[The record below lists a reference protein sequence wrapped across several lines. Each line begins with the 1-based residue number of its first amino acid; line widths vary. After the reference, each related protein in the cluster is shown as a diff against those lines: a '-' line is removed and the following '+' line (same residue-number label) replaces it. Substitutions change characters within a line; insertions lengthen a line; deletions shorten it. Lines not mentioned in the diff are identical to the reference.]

1 MELNPG
7 KILIWFVIFLL
18 SLTVHECAHAFAAE
32 KSGDPTGRYLGRI
45 TLNPIPHIDILGTVI
60 FPLIAFTSGAMMFG
74 WAKPVPFN
82 PMNLRDRRWG
92 EICIALA
99 GPFSNILLVIL
110 FMIIGKLVLPDTR
123 ILEYALYYDDANPVA
138 MVLATG
144 IQLNVVLAVFN
155 LIPIPPLDGHHV
167 LRNLLPDSLAE
178 SYAQI
183 PDMVGFAVLLM
194 LMYFG
199 ITWMFIRPVLT
210 LVYVVLAL

>member
-1 MELNPG
+1 MLNPG
-7 KILIWFVIFLL
+7 EIMIWFAIFLL

-60 FPLIAFTSGAMMFG
+60 FPLLAFTSGAMMFG

-92 EICIALA
+92 EIFIALA
-99 GPFSNILLVIL
+99 GPGSNILLVMI
-110 FMIIGKLVLPDTR
+110 FMLISKLVVPDPWMMINAIWYKT
-123 ILEYALYYDDANPVA
+123 DDPVL
-138 MVLATG
+138 MVLSIG
-144 IQLNVVLAVFN
+144 INLNIILAVFN

-178 SYAQI
+178 AYAQI
-183 PDMVGFAVLLM
+183 PDMVGFAVLM
-194 LMYFG
+194 LL
-199 ITWMFIRPVLT
+199 IFIGFTSMLTQPVKILVST
-210 LVYVVLAL
+210 LLAL

>member
-1 MELNPG
+1 M
-7 KILIWFVIFLL
+7 IWFAIFLL

-60 FPLIAFTSGAMMFG
+60 FPLLAFTSGAMMFG

-92 EICIALA
+92 EIFIALA
-99 GPFSNILLVIL
+99 GPGSNILLVMI
-110 FMIIGKLVLPDTR
+110 FMLISKLVVPDPWMMINAIWYKT
-123 ILEYALYYDDANPVA
+123 DDPVL
-138 MVLATG
+138 MVLSIG
-144 IQLNVVLAVFN
+144 INLNIILAVFN

-178 SYAQI
+178 AYAQI
-183 PDMVGFAVLLM
+183 PDMVGFAVLM
-194 LMYFG
+194 LL
-199 ITWMFIRPVLT
+199 IFIGFTSMLTQPVKILVST
-210 LVYVVLAL
+210 LLAL

>member
-1 MELNPG
+1 MDLNPG

-60 FPLIAFTSGAMMFG
+60 FPLVAITTGGMMFG

-82 PMNLRDRRWG
+82 PMNLRDRRMG
-92 EICIALA
+92 EIIIALA
-99 GPFSNILLVIL
+99 GPFSNILLVVL
-110 FMIIGKLVLPDTR
+110 FIIVAQLYLPDPR
-123 ILEYALYYDDANPVA
+123 MAFYDVGDPVA
-138 MVLATG
+138 MLIGTG

-178 SYAQI
+178 AYAQI
-183 PDMVGFAVLLM
+183 PDMVGFAALILLIYVGFTSM
-194 LMYFG
+194 L
-199 ITWMFIRPVLT
+199 INPVLY
-210 LVYVVLAL
+210 LIYRLLSL